1 MEVKRASDTAYRLL
15 LDMIVDLRLPP
26 GAFINEHSLAAQ
38 LGLGRMPV
46 RQAVAQLAQDRFVT
60 ILPRRGTAVTA
71 LALDDVLDLF
81 EARETVECGL
91 AYVAATRA
99 TDSDLATLR
108 TLVETV
114 NQDRTITD
122 AEQFLKD
129 DHAVHTF
136 LVHMVRNP
144 LLQEAADRLLLHSLR
159 FWRSYWRDRP
169 PGIEAMLSHEELL
182 EALEQH
188 DPDRAQQAMRRH
200 LQASRQLVQNLF

>member
-1 MEVKRASDTAYRLL
+1 MEGKRASETAYQLL

-26 GAFINEHSLAAQ
+26 GAFINEQSLAAQ
-38 LGLGRMPV
+38 LDLGRMPV
-46 RQAVAQLAQDRFVT
+46 RQALAQLARDHFVT

-81 EARETVECGL
+81 EAREAVECGL
-91 AYVAATRA
+91 AYVAASRA
-99 TDSDLATLR
+99 TDTDLATLR

-114 NQDRTITD
+114 NRDRTITD
-122 AEQFLKD
+122 VEQFLKD
-129 DHAVHTF
+129 DHAVHTL

-169 PGIEAMLSHEELL
+169 PRTEAMLSHEELL

-188 DPDRAQQAMRRH
+188 NPDRAEQAMRRH